1 MCVGGVGGGGGLC
14 KCAFPSW
21 IAYNILSQ
29 HHVHP
34 YDTGINNVN
43 MSEGSLNGLIDHA
56 IING

>member
-1 MCVGGVGGGGGLC
+1 MCWGGGGGAVQMCISVLDSIQYT
-14 KCAFPSW
+14 F
-21 IAYNILSQ
+21 Q